1 MLTSMLAPTATSIP
15 ETTAQAECQAVPD
28 YYRSRHRFSVA
39 PMLDWTDRHERY
51 FLRLLTRH
59 ALLYTEMVTSGAL
72 LHGDAARHLRFDE
85 AEHPVA
91 LQLGGSDPVELARC
105 AEMAAEWG
113 YDEIN
118 LNIGCPSDRVQSGRF
133 GACLMA
139 DAGLVARGVRSIADA
154 VAMPVTVKCRIGIDD
169 KDSDD
174 YLMNFVETVAEAGC
188 DTFIIHARIA
198 ILKGL
203 SPKQNREVPPL
214 NYPRVYRLKQ
224 RFPQLH
230 IILNGGI
237 RTLEQG
243 LGILKHVDGVMVG
256 REAYQNP
263 WLLQQVDTRFFGAE
277 PRFATRL
284 EALNAFL
291 PYVEAQLAEGAS
303 LQHMTRHI
311 LGLFHGMPGGKAFR
325 RHLSENA
332 FRKDAGISVLEDAM
346 ACVDKGRTISL
357 HDSDRRLER

>member
-1 MLTSMLAPTATSIP
+1 MLTSTLALAAAPAPDTVPQGNSP
-15 ETTAQAECQAVPD
+15 AVPD
-28 YYRSRHRFSVA
+28 FHRFSVA

-72 LHGDAARHLRFDE
+72 LHGDAARHLRFDS

-91 LQLGGSDPVELARC
+91 LQLGGSDPAELARC
-105 AEMAAEWG
+105 AEMAVEWG
-113 YDEIN
+113 YDEVN

-139 DAGLVARGVRSIADA
+139 DPGLVARGVRSIADA
-154 VAMPVTVKCRIGIDD
+154 VDIPVTVKCRIGIDD

-174 YLMNFVETVAEAGC
+174 YLMHFVETVAEAGC

-224 RFPQLH
+224 RFPQLR
-230 IILNGGI
+230 IVLNGGL

-243 LGILKHVDGVMVG
+243 LEVLEHVDGVMVG

-263 WLLQQVDTRFFGAE
+263 WLLQQVDARFFDAE
-277 PRFATRL
+277 PRFTTRM
-284 EALNAFL
+284 EALSAFL

-332 FRKDAGISVLEDAM
+332 FRKEAGISVLEDAM
-346 ACVDKGRTISL
+346 ACVHKGGETPL